1 MKRVQ
6 YLTSIAAIALVM
18 PVAAQAQVFGPDDA
32 VTGGGDR
39 GGERSA
45 RDGRDDRDER
55 GSERQ
60 RPRIQPYIEVSQVAL
75 AELSPNDDVVTFTQ
89 IAAGVDASVQGRN
102 NGGSVS
108 LRYERNIGYG
118 DAALDSDT
126 ITGVARGY
134 ASVVPQVLTVEA
146 GALAARTQVDN
157 GGGSRLNA
165 IEGEGTDNE
174 SRIYSAYAGPNLAT
188 RVGDVDVS
196 ANYRFGYTRVE
207 APDAVVTTPG
217 AAPVDVFDESTLHS
231 ANARVGVRQNGPLPG
246 GVGVGV
252 GGGFYQEDID
262 NLDQRVRDAYVRGD
276 VTVPLSSL
284 LAVVGGVGYEDV
296 EVSSRDAVIDPVS
309 GQPLIDSNGRFVT
322 DGAAPRQIAF
332 ETDGLI
338 WDVGVVWRP
347 SSRTAFEAHYGR
359 RYDSDTY
366 YGSFAYA
373 PDSRSSVNLSVYD
386 GIAGFGGVLNNA
398 LVALPTNFEAN
409 RNAVTGDLNGCVST
423 LEGGNCF
430 GGALASVRS
439 SVFRSRGG
447 VLSYS
452 RAVGRMTAGLGV
464 GYDRRS
470 FIAAPGT
477 VLAAAD
483 GLVEESYYATA
494 SVSGTLTRAS
504 SFTVN
509 AYGNYLTS
517 DFTNSDAMILGTSA
531 AYSHQIYQGLSAR
544 AAVSLDYLDSDLPGE
559 DFKTASALVGVRYD
573 F

>member
-6 YLTSIAAIALVM
+6 YLASIAAIALVV
-18 PVAAQAQVFGPDDA
+18 PAAAQAQVFGPDDG
-32 VTGGGDR
+32 VTGGGQ
-39 GGERSA
+39 GGERAS
-45 RDGRDDRDER
+45 RGDREDR
-55 GSERQ
+55 RNQRQ
-60 RPRIQPYIEVSQVAL
+60 RVQVQPYIEVSQAVL
-75 AELSPNDDVVTFTQ
+75 AELSPGDEVVTFTQ
-89 IAAGVDASVQGRN
+89 VAAGVDVSVQGRN
-102 NGGSVS
+102 NGGSASV
-108 LRYERNIGYG
+108 RVEQNIGYG
-118 DAALDSDT
+118 DLAADST
-126 ITGVARGY
+126 SVTGVARGY

-146 GALAARTQVDN
+146 GALAARTEVEN

-165 IEGEGTDNE
+165 VDGIERDSE
-174 SRIYSAYAGPNLAT
+174 SRVYSAYAGPNLST

-217 AAPVDVFDESTLHS
+217 SPPVDVFDESTVHS
-231 ANARVGVRQNGPLPG
+231 ANARVGTRPDGPLPG
-246 GVGVGV
+246 GIGVGV

-262 NLDQRVRDAYVRGD
+262 NLDQRVRDAYLRGD
-276 VTVPLSSL
+276 VTVPVTRA

-296 EVSSRDAVIDPVS
+296 EVSSRDALVDPAT
-309 GQPLIDSNGRFVT
+309 GQPVVGPDGRFVT
-322 DGAAPRQIAF
+322 NDAAPRRIAF

-347 SSRTAFEAHYGR
+347 SRRTALEAHYGR

-373 PDSRSSVNLSVYD
+373 PNSRSSLNISVYD

-409 RNAVTGDLNGCVST
+409 RNPVTGDLNGCVSS

-447 VLSYS
+447 VMSYS
-452 RAVGRMTAGLGV
+452 QAVGRYTAGLSV
-464 GYDRRS
+464 GYDRRT

-483 GLVEESYYATA
+483 GLAEESYYANLGM
-494 SVSGTLTRAS
+494 SGELGRDA

-509 AYGNYLTS
+509 TYGVYLTS
-517 DFTNSDAMILGTSA
+517 DFTDGEALILGTSA
-531 AYSHQIYQGLSAR
+531 SYARQIYAGLSAR
-544 AAVSLDYLDSDLPGE
+544 AAVSLDYLDSDVSGE
-559 DFKTASALVGVRYD
+559 DLKTASALVGLRYD